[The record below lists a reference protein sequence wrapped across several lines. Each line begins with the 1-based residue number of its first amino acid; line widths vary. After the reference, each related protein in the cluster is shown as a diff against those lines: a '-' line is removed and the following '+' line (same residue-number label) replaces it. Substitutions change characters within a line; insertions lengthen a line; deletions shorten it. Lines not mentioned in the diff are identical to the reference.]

1 MISMAF
7 WFFIVIRCPFKIVL
21 QQDKVNTWML
31 FLQEG
36 SNIEKTPTTDK
47 IGYES
52 SLNRVDSYQGKQ
64 QIQAVD
70 TLASFVMI
78 S

>member
-1 MISMAF
+1 
-7 WFFIVIRCPFKIVL
+7 
-21 QQDKVNTWML
+21 ML

-70 TLASFVMI
+70 TLASFGMI